1 MSSFEISLVALFCLV
16 AGFGLG
22 LWLQFRLPGHHLSKE
37 SQDTIK
43 LGAGMVATMSALVLG
58 LLVSS
63 AKSSFD
69 SVNNSIAQ
77 SGARIIQIDLL
88 LSEYGPETRSI
99 RDQLKTSI
107 AERVETVWHK
117 PTSGDS
123 GLKSVEKST
132 AVLNFQ
138 ASLRALTP
146 QTEQQKSLLNQ
157 ALQISAEIW
166 QSRLLVLEE
175 QQEPLPKVFLVLL
188 IGWLGMLFMSFGLFS
203 PRNNTVYAVMLLC
216 AFSVASAI
224 FLILEMSHP
233 LDGLIKVSNAPLLK
247 ALELIGH

>member
-1 MSSFEISLVALFCLV
+1 MSSFEISLITLLCLGI
-16 AGFGLG
+16 GFGLG
-22 LWLQFRLPGHHLSKE
+22 LWLQHRLPGHHLSKE

-77 SGARIIQIDLL
+77 SGARIIQLDLL
-88 LSEYGPETRSI
+88 LAQYGPETRSI
-99 RDQLKTSI
+99 RDQLKASV
-107 AERVETVWHK
+107 AGRVETVWGK
-117 PTSGDS
+117 SSPADS

-132 AVLNFQ
+132 ALLDFQ

-157 ALQISAEIW
+157 ALQISAEMG

-175 QQEPLPKVFLVLL
+175 QQEPLPTVFLVLL
-188 IGWLGMLFMSFGLFS
+188 VGWLGMLFMSFGLFS
-203 PRNNTVYAVMLLC
+203 PRNNTVFVVMLLC
-216 AFSVASAI
+216 AVSVASAV

-233 LDGLIKVSNAPLLK
+233 LDGLIKVSSAPLLK

>member
-1 MSSFEISLVALFCLV
+1 MSSFEISLVTLLCMGI
-16 AGFGLG
+16 GFGLG
-22 LWLQFRLPGHHLSKE
+22 LWLQHRLPGHHLSKE

-77 SGARIIQIDLL
+77 SGARIIQLDLL
-88 LSEYGPETRSI
+88 LSEYGPETRI
-99 RDQLKTSI
+99 LRDQLKTSVMQ
-107 AERVETVWHK
+107 RVATVWGK
-117 PTSGDS
+117 SSPADS
-123 GLKSVEKST
+123 GLKAVEKST
-132 AVLNFQ
+132 AMLDFQ

-146 QTEQQKSLLNQ
+146 QTEQQKTLLSQ
-157 ALQISAEIW
+157 SLQISAEMW

-175 QQEPLPKVFLVLL
+175 QQEPLPTVFLVLL
-188 IGWLGMLFMSFGLFS
+188 VGWLGMLFLSFGLFS
-203 PRNNTVYAVMLLC
+203 PCNHTVFAVMLLC

-233 LDGLIKVSNAPLLK
+233 LDGLIKVSSAPLLK